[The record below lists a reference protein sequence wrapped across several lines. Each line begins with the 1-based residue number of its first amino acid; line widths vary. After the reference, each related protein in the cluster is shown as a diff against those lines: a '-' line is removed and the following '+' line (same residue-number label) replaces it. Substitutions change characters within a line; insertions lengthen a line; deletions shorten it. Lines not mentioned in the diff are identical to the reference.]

1 MFFFQNLS
9 LPTPPEDLSICT
21 LWIGNVDPDITETD
35 IYNAFFVYGPVVN
48 IHMAKQSKCAF
59 VEMGS
64 RAVAEYALQ
73 QLYGA
78 LIVQGRVLSLHWAR
92 PRSLMDADA
101 ASQDPSV
108 ESGYML
114 PPPGMESSNPE
125 NYAIG
130 GLAPPWLPP
139 SSQSTSQP
147 QPPLPPGPRPAA
159 IDGDEPPVKRQA
171 LGEVSADGDK
181 HSRPNRPAGS
191 HAYPSMDPLRM
202 GSKYGP
208 SVTNT

>member
-1 MFFFQNLS
+1 M
-9 LPTPPEDLSICT
+9 SICT

-101 ASQDPSV
+101 ASRDLSV
-108 ESGYML
+108 VSGYIL
-114 PPPGMESSNPE
+114 PPPVVWN
-125 NYAIG
+125 I
-130 GLAPPWLPP
+130 L
-139 SSQSTSQP
+139 
-147 QPPLPPGPRPAA
+147 
-159 IDGDEPPVKRQA
+159 I
-171 LGEVSADGDK
+171 
-181 HSRPNRPAGS
+181 
-191 HAYPSMDPLRM
+191 LRM
-202 GSKYGP
+202 MHWRASSTMASAFIP
-208 SVTNT
+208 I